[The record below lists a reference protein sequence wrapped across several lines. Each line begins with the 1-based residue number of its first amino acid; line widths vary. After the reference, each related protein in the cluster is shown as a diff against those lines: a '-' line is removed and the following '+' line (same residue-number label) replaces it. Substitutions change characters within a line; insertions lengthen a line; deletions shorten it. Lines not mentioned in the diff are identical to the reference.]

1 MRYTFS
7 RDERLRS
14 AKIIDL
20 VYRKG
25 VSGYIYPFRFSYVKT
40 RQTGLNPTAQV
51 LIAVSKR
58 RIRKAVDRNLVRR
71 RIREAYR
78 LNKSILLG
86 PLSLSQSDLAVA
98 FTYIAGGIESYQ
110 EIERKLVLLLRDI
123 AERVSAESS
132 QSKEL

>member
-14 AKIIDL
+14 AKIINQ

-25 VSGYIYPFRFSYVKT
+25 VSGYIYPFRYSYIKT
-40 RQTGLNPTAQV
+40 GQSGLNPTAQV

-78 LNKSILLG
+78 LNKSILHS
-86 PLSLSQSDLAVA
+86 PLSQSRSDLAIA